1 VRDVALTILTGRRP
15 ALLARTLAAMPVEL
29 LAAAHVVVLHN
40 GGDEETSRVL
50 EAYLPAVDRLHVHPG
65 ELLPIGEAASLLAM
79 LALDSGKPLTLR
91 LEDDWVASGDGVE
104 WLAWARAILFE
115 DLDVF
120 EVRLRLASM
129 ACWSKHAITG
139 APIVWRDHGHYR
151 TAEGHLSIAPTLCRT
166 ADLAQIFPCDGEKD
180 AMRQAHA
187 AGLRRIAQLV
197 PGVFEHIG
205 DGQSL
210 RKQTGCAA

>member
-15 ALLARTLAAMPVEL
+15 ALLARTLAALPLEL

-40 GGDEETSRVL
+40 GGDDETARVL
-50 EAYLPAVDRLHVHPG
+50 VPYLPVIDRLHVHPR

-79 LALDSGKPLTLR
+79 LALDSGKPLTCR
-91 LEDDWVASGDGVE
+91 LEDDWETASPGVE
-104 WLAWARAILFE
+104 WLAWGRAILLE
-115 DLDVF
+115 DPEVF

-129 ACWSKHAITG
+129 PCWSKHAITG
-139 APIVWRDHGHYR
+139 TPIVWRDHGHYR

-166 ADLAQIFPCDGEKD
+166 ADLPRIFPAEGEKD
-180 AMRQAHA
+180 AMRKAHA

-205 DGQSL
+205 DGESL
-210 RKQTGCAA
+210 RAKTGCAA